1 MDDPAVKRKVILYPE
16 NRDVSFD
23 DIKEGVASVGRV
35 RGANPLG
42 NGGWLLRM
50 STAIEAVEVLEAAK
64 KGSILIGGKKAAG
77 QRPAQGQA
85 TDANRIPIGGVSAAR
100 APFKKGKENKR
111 QRACTVIVGR
121 IKPSTKDAVKKVVAF
136 VSEAVGEVKSVQ
148 GPLTPTE
155 IEEEQISLS
164 QIEGRKVG
172 GEATSSGVILA
183 EFEGVANAFAAVKAL
198 HGKPVKGLSRPL
210 WARQLGGEGA
220 KIKYWRIIVR
230 NLPWKI
236 DADQLR
242 KHMSL
247 KNELFV
253 WDSHVPKSPDGRCRG
268 FGFVGYICRSDA
280 ERAIKKLN
288 GTKVGGRTVVLDWA
302 VGKKEFEALPKGENG
317 EAPKNAEP
325 SRDAED
331 DADDGSGDE
340 SESEI
345 SENEGEPD
353 VGESEEEGVE
363 EEKEEDIERLEQDES
378 AMLERIISTFKK
390 ANSDNDKK
398 VAEEKA
404 SRSLEHSEKGKLK
417 RTREDDGE
425 AITRTVFVS
434 QVPMNAYRMDLQ
446 RVMAKFG
453 EVVSCRMVIDKQTGK
468 QTGKAFVEYKSP
480 ESAKKAVARHAES
493 KSGKRERVSVNG
505 HLVNIYL
512 ALGETGIQDLKKKK
526 LSGGKR
532 PDKRNLH
539 LTDEGYIDP
548 KSEAARGMSEGD
560 LQTRERSQ
568 REKTTKLRNPNFY
581 CSDTRLMIRNIPK
594 EMTKKQLKKLCVNAV
609 KERATQAK
617 PKIVQTKILEGGGRG
632 FVEFGKAEWAMCC
645 LRSLNNNPTASGG
658 FTKSKRPIVEFAVE
672 NAVLLRKKERI
683 ESAALQK
690 RKDKEKEKGKQNGK

>member
-1 MDDPAVKRKVILYPE
+1 
-16 NRDVSFD
+16 
-23 DIKEGVASVGRV
+23 
-35 RGANPLG
+35 
-42 NGGWLLRM
+42 
-50 STAIEAVEVLEAAK
+50 
-64 KGSILIGGKKAAG
+64 
-77 QRPAQGQA
+77 
-85 TDANRIPIGGVSAAR
+85 
-100 APFKKGKENKR
+100 
-111 QRACTVIVGR
+111 
-121 IKPSTKDAVKKVVAF
+121 
-136 VSEAVGEVKSVQ
+136 
-148 GPLTPTE
+148 
-155 IEEEQISLS
+155 
-164 QIEGRKVG
+164 
-172 GEATSSGVILA
+172 
-183 EFEGVANAFAAVKAL
+183 
-198 HGKPVKGLSRPL
+198 
-210 WARQLGGEGA
+210 
-220 KIKYWRIIVR
+220 
-230 NLPWKI
+230 
-236 DADQLR
+236 
-242 KHMSL
+242 
-247 KNELFV
+247 
-253 WDSHVPKSPDGRCRG
+253 
-268 FGFVGYICRSDA
+268 
-280 ERAIKKLN
+280 
-288 GTKVGGRTVVLDWA
+288 
-302 VGKKEFEALPKGENG
+302 
-317 EAPKNAEP
+317 
-325 SRDAED
+325 
-331 DADDGSGDE
+331 
-340 SESEI
+340 
-345 SENEGEPD
+345 
-353 VGESEEEGVE
+353 
-363 EEKEEDIERLEQDES
+363 
-378 AMLERIISTFKK
+378 
-390 ANSDNDKK
+390 
-398 VAEEKA
+398 
-404 SRSLEHSEKGKLK
+404 
-417 RTREDDGE
+417 
-425 AITRTVFVS
+425 
-434 QVPMNAYRMDLQ
+434 MNAYRMDLQ

-658 FTKSKRPIVEFAVE
+658 FTKSMRPIVEFAVE